1 LGNKLA
7 RPGSISTRFVP
18 AAASQYSRRFLL
30 PAVRVRFVTLGLII
44 RIRLAIAK
52 LYEVGL

>member
-7 RPGSISTRFVP
+7 RSGSISTRFVP
-18 AAASQYSRRFLL
+18 AAVSQYSRRFLL
-30 PAVRVRFVTLGLII
+30 PAVRVRLVTLGLII

-52 LYEVGL
+52 LYEVVL